1 MELKC
6 LIKVLVEKDIIK
18 HKESCKFEDKTIM
31 SVFKFE
37 YEEVYEK
44 IVNSKYDK
52 TNIYIT
58 KSHHNSNMMCILNIE
73 NLQKGLIHIGNNRE
87 SFGFTKRCYGLK
99 HFPYKTLRSVIDKN
113 TRFQTNDDNWDLNE
127 DFIQVTDKYL
137 KEKRVNEE
145 MNKKKEVIDFL
156 NQLP

>member
-6 LIKVLVEKDIIK
+6 LIRLLSEKDIIK
-18 HKESCKFEDKTIM
+18 HEETCKIEDKTIM

-37 YEEVYEK
+37 YEEVYDK

-58 KSHHNSNMMCILNIE
+58 KAHYDSNMMCILNIE
-73 NLQKGLIHIGNNRE
+73 NLQQALIHIGNKRE
-87 SFGFTKRCYGLK
+87 LFGFNKSYYGLK
-99 HFPYKTLRSVIDKN
+99 HIPYKSLRYIIDEN
-113 TRFQTNDDNWDLNE
+113 TRFCIDDDWDFNE
-127 DFIQVTDKYL
+127 DYIQVIDEYL
-137 KEKRVNEE
+137 KEEKIDKEI
-145 MNKKKEVIDFL
+145 NKKKEVIDFL

>member
-6 LIKVLVEKDIIK
+6 LIRLLSEKDIIK
-18 HKESCKFEDKTIM
+18 HEETCKIEDKTIM

-37 YEEVYEK
+37 YEEVYDK

-58 KSHHNSNMMCILNIE
+58 KAHYNSNMMCILNIE
-73 NLQKGLIHIGNNRE
+73 NLQQGLIHIGNKRE
-87 SFGFTKRCYGLK
+87 LFGFNKSYYGLK
-99 HFPYKTLRSVIDKN
+99 HLRYESLRQIIDEK
-113 TRFQTNDDNWDLNE
+113 TRFQTDGDWDFNE
-127 DFIQVTDKYL
+127 DYIQVIDEHL
-137 KEKRVNEE
+137 KEEKINKEI
-145 MNKKKEVIDFL
+145 NKKKEVIDFL

>member
-6 LIKVLVEKDIIK
+6 LIKVLVEKDIIR
-18 HKESCKFEDKTIM
+18 HEESCKIEDKTIM

-37 YEEVYEK
+37 YEEVYDK

-58 KSHHNSNMMCILNIE
+58 KAHYNSNMMCILNIE
-73 NLQKGLIHIGNNRE
+73 NLQQGLIHIGNKRE
-87 SFGFTKRCYGLK
+87 LFGFNKSYYGLK
-99 HFPYKTLRSVIDKN
+99 HLRYESLRQIIDEK
-113 TRFQTNDDNWDLNE
+113 TRFQTDGDWDFNE
-127 DFIQVTDKYL
+127 DYIQVVDEHL
-137 KEKRVNEE
+137 KEERINKEI
-145 MNKKKEVIDFL
+145 NKKKEVIDFL

>member
-6 LIKVLVEKDIIK
+6 LIRLLSEKDIIR
-18 HKESCKFEDKTIM
+18 HEETCKIEDKTVM

-58 KSHHNSNMMCILNIE
+58 KAHYNSNMMCILNVA
-73 NLQKGLIHIGNNRE
+73 NLQEALVHIGNNRE
-87 SFGFTKRCYGLK
+87 SFGFNKSYYGLK
-99 HFPYKTLRSVIDKN
+99 HIGYKNLRYIIDENTRLRKKRKRDYNEDYIQVID
-113 TRFQTNDDNWDLNE
+113 E
-127 DFIQVTDKYL
+127 YL
-137 KEKRVNEE
+137 KEEKINREI
-145 MNKKKEVIDFL
+145 NKKKEVIDFL

>member
-6 LIKVLVEKDIIK
+6 LIRLLSEKDIIR
-18 HKESCKFEDKTIM
+18 HEETCKIEDKTIM

-37 YEEVYEK
+37 YEEVYDK

-58 KSHHNSNMMCILNIE
+58 KAHYDSNMMCILNIE
-73 NLQKGLIHIGNNRE
+73 NLQQGLIHIGNKRE
-87 SFGFTKRCYGLK
+87 FFGFNKSYYGLK
-99 HFPYKTLRSVIDKN
+99 HIPYKSLRYIIDEN
-113 TRFQTNDDNWDLNE
+113 TRFCVDDDWDFNE
-127 DFIQVTDKYL
+127 DYIKVIDEYL
-137 KEKRVNEE
+137 KEEKNNKEI
-145 MNKKKEVIDFL
+145 NKKREVIDFL

>member
-6 LIKVLVEKDIIK
+6 LIRLLAEKDIIR
-18 HKESCKFEDKTIM
+18 HEETCKIEDKTIM

-37 YEEVYEK
+37 YEEIFEK

-58 KSHHNSNMMCILNIE
+58 KAHYNSNMMCILNVA
-73 NLQKGLIHIGNNRE
+73 NLQEALVYIGNNRE
-87 SFGFTKRCYGLK
+87 SFGFNKSYYGFK
-99 HFPYKTLRSVIDKN
+99 HLQYENLRQIIDEK
-113 TRFQTNDDNWDLNE
+113 TRFQTNDDWDFNE
-127 DFIQVTDKYL
+127 DYIQVVDEHL
-137 KEKRVNEE
+137 KEERINKEN
-145 MNKKKEVIDFL
+145 NKKKEVIDFL

>member
-6 LIKVLVEKDIIK
+6 LIRLLSEKDIIK
-18 HKESCKFEDKTIM
+18 HEETCKIEDKTIM

-37 YEEVYEK
+37 YEEVYDK

-58 KSHHNSNMMCILNIE
+58 KAHYDSNMMCILNIE
-73 NLQKGLIHIGNNRE
+73 NLQQGLIHIGNKRE
-87 SFGFTKRCYGLK
+87 FFGFNKSYYGLK
-99 HFPYKTLRSVIDKN
+99 HIPYKSLRYIIDENRIFCVDDDWDFNEDYIKVID
-113 TRFQTNDDNWDLNE
+113 E
-127 DFIQVTDKYL
+127 YL
-137 KEKRVNEE
+137 KEEKNNKEI
-145 MNKKKEVIDFL
+145 NKKREVIDFL

>member
-6 LIKVLVEKDIIK
+6 LIRLLSEKDIIK
-18 HKESCKFEDKTIM
+18 HEESCKIEDKTIM

-52 TNIYIT
+52 TNIHIT
-58 KSHHNSNMMCILNIE
+58 KAPYNSNMVCILNIE
-73 NLQKGLIHIGNNRE
+73 NLQQGLIHIGDKRE
-87 SFGFTKRCYGLK
+87 LFGFNKSYYGFKYL
-99 HFPYKTLRSVIDKN
+99 HYETLRQIIDKK
-113 TRFQTNDDNWDLNE
+113 TRFQTNNDWDFNE
-127 DFIQVTDKYL
+127 DYIQVTDEYL
-137 KEKRVNEE
+137 KEERINKEI
-145 MNKKKEVIDFL
+145 NKKKEVIDFL

>member
-6 LIKVLVEKDIIK
+6 LIRLLSEKDIIK
-18 HKESCKFEDKTIM
+18 HEESCKFEDKTIM

-58 KSHHNSNMMCILNIE
+58 KAHYDSNMMCILNID
-73 NLQKGLIHIGNNRE
+73 NLEKALIHIGNKRE
-87 SFGFTKRCYGLK
+87 LFGFNKSYYGFK
-99 HFPYKTLRSVIDKN
+99 HLQYKTLRQIIDEK
-113 TRFQTNDDNWDLNE
+113 TRFQTADDWDLNE
-127 DFIQVTDKYL
+127 DYIQVIDGYL
-137 KEKRVNEE
+137 KEEKINKEI
-145 MNKKKEVIDFL
+145 NKKKEVIDFL

>member
-6 LIKVLVEKDIIK
+6 LIRLLSEKDIIR
-18 HKESCKFEDKTIM
+18 HEETCKIEDKTIM

-37 YEEVYEK
+37 YEEVYDK

-58 KSHHNSNMMCILNIE
+58 KAHYDSNMMCILNIE
-73 NLQKGLIHIGNNRE
+73 NLQQGLIHIGNKRE
-87 SFGFTKRCYGLK
+87 FFGFNKSYYGLK
-99 HFPYKTLRSVIDKN
+99 HIPYKNLRYIIDEN
-113 TRFQTNDDNWDLNE
+113 TRFCVDDDWDFNE
-127 DFIQVTDKYL
+127 DYIKVIDEYL
-137 KEKRVNEE
+137 KEEKNNKEI
-145 MNKKKEVIDFL
+145 NKKREVIDFL

>member
-6 LIKVLVEKDIIK
+6 LIRLLSEKDIIK
-18 HKESCKFEDKTIM
+18 HEETCKIEDKTIM

-58 KSHHNSNMMCILNIE
+58 KAHYDSNMMCILNIE
-73 NLQKGLIHIGNNRE
+73 NLQYGLIHIGNKRE
-87 SFGFTKRCYGLK
+87 FFGFNKSYYGLK
-99 HFPYKTLRSVIDKN
+99 HIPYENLRYIIDEN
-113 TRFQTNDDNWDLNE
+113 TRFYVDDDWDFNKDYIKVIDE
-127 DFIQVTDKYL
+127 YL
-137 KEKRVNEE
+137 KEEKINKEI
-145 MNKKKEVIDFL
+145 NKKREVIDFL

>member
-6 LIKVLVEKDIIK
+6 LIRLLSEKDIIK
-18 HKESCKFEDKTIM
+18 HEETCKIEDKTIM

-37 YEEVYEK
+37 YEEVFEK

-58 KSHHNSNMMCILNIE
+58 KAHYDSNMMCILNIE
-73 NLQKGLIHIGNNRE
+73 NLQQALIHIGNKRE
-87 SFGFTKRCYGLK
+87 FFGFNKSYYGLK
-99 HFPYKTLRSVIDKN
+99 HIPYKNLRYIIDEN
-113 TRFQTNDDNWDLNE
+113 TRFCIDDDWDFNE
-127 DFIQVTDKYL
+127 DYIKVIDEYL
-137 KEKRVNEE
+137 KEEKINKEI
-145 MNKKKEVIDFL
+145 NKKREVIDFL

>member
-6 LIKVLVEKDIIK
+6 LIKVLVEKDIIR
-18 HKESCKFEDKTIM
+18 HEESCKIEDKTIM

-37 YEEVYEK
+37 YEEVYDK

-58 KSHHNSNMMCILNIE
+58 KAHYNSNMMCILNVA
-73 NLQKGLIHIGNNRE
+73 NLQEALVYIGNNRE
-87 SFGFTKRCYGLK
+87 SFGFNKSYYGLK
-99 HFPYKTLRSVIDKN
+99 NISYRNLRYIIDEN
-113 TRFQTNDDNWDLNE
+113 TRFCTDGEWDFNE
-127 DFIQVTDKYL
+127 DYIQVIDEYL
-137 KEKRVNEE
+137 KEEKINREI
-145 MNKKKEVIDFL
+145 NKKREIIDFL

>member
-6 LIKVLVEKDIIK
+6 LIRLLSEKDIIK
-18 HKESCKFEDKTIM
+18 HEESCKFENKTVM

-37 YEEVYEK
+37 YEEVFEK

-58 KSHHNSNMMCILNIE
+58 KAHYNSNMMCILNVA
-73 NLQKGLIHIGNNRE
+73 NLQEALVHIGNNRE
-87 SFGFTKRCYGLK
+87 SFGFNKSYYGLK
-99 HFPYKTLRSVIDKN
+99 HIGYKNLRYIIDEN
-113 TRFQTNDDNWDLNE
+113 TRFCTDCEWDFNE
-127 DFIQVTDKYL
+127 DYIQVIDEYL
-137 KEKRVNEE
+137 KEEKINREI
-145 MNKKKEVIDFL
+145 NKKKEVIDFL